1 MNMIRLTVKE
11 CVVDIVDDEGRSVF
25 HFSAENVPLETCNA
39 EFHNAVAQ
47 FFNQVIVGDVPI
59 H

>member
-11 CVVDIVDDEGRSVF
+11 CVVDDEGRSVF